1 MNSNSSV
8 VQGVELLQEVREL
21 TLALI
26 ADLDDDQMIGPRL
39 DIVNPLRWEIGHVA
53 WFQEYW
59 LLRHLYGRRPILAC
73 GDKLYDSARVAHET
87 RWDLVLPSKA
97 ETLDF
102 MQRVLDEVLNLWNQ
116 KENAPDLGDDAPY
129 FFLSC
134 SSMRTCTRKRSPM
147 RGKRS
152 VIPHRDSR

>member
-59 LLRHLYGRRPILAC
+59 LL
-73 GDKLYDSARVAHET
+73 
-87 RWDLVLPSKA
+87 
-97 ETLDF
+97 
-102 MQRVLDEVLNLWNQ
+102 
-116 KENAPDLGDDAPY
+116 
-129 FFLSC
+129 
-134 SSMRTCTRKRSPM
+134 
-147 RGKRS
+147 
-152 VIPHRDSR
+152 